1 MASKIVKLSSP
12 VMIGDAPV
20 SELSFRPPT
29 AGNYLA
35 LGGRPYVW
43 TNAAIEPLIDYE
55 KLTAYLELLIE
66 TPNGKAIIHAA
77 SIEDAM
83 AMEEAILGFFSKSR
97 PAT

>member
-1 MASKIVKLSSP
+1 MASKVVKLSAP
-12 VMIGDAPV
+12 VTIGDTPIT
-20 SELSFRPPT
+20 ELSFRPPT
-29 AGNYLA
+29 SGNYLA

-55 KLTAYLELLIE
+55 KLTAYLELLVE
-66 TPNGKAIIHAA
+66 TPNGKAAIHAL

-97 PAT
+97 AAT